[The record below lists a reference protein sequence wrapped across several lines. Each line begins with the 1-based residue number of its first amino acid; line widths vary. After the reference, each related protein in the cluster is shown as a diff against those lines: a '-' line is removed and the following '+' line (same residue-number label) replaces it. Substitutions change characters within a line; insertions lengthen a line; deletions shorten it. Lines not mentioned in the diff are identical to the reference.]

1 MRRGFFAVL
10 MAVATTCATLATQAH
25 AQQQPNAQSDAPS
38 GTLGLGSEDNGKP
51 TNIEADNGVE
61 WQQTNRVYIARGNA
75 KATRGETSVTAD
87 TLYAYYRPASS
98 QTATPASTAPASTA
112 PKGDFDDGS
121 NQIYRI
127 EADGNVVFI
136 TPTQTAYG
144 DHAVYDLDQTL
155 LVLTGKNLKIVTPED
170 VITARDSLEW
180 YDQKQIGVA
189 RGDALAVRQG
199 PVQKSIRG
207 DVLIAEV
214 TKSANQP
221 SKISKVDAHGHVI
234 LTSPDEIAHG
244 DAAVYNLDTGI
255 ATLAGNV
262 SLTKGENELR
272 GQYGIVDTNNNV
284 SRLLNAPPSAQ
295 LAGTPPRVEGLLVR
309 PPHEQA
315 GDVKP
320 EPNNAKP

>member
-1 MRRGFFAVL
+1 MRAAFRVALVAAAAGCAAFAIQV
-10 MAVATTCATLATQAH
+10 H
-25 AQQQPNAQSDAPS
+25 AQQQPTAQAPSPASS
-38 GTLGLGSEDNGKP
+38 GTLGLGGDDSGKP

-87 TLYAYYRPASS
+87 TLYAYYRPAPSNPAAP
-98 QTATPASTAPASTA
+98 ATPA
-112 PKGDFDDGS
+112 PKSDLGDGA
-121 NQIYRI
+121 NQVYRI
-127 EADGNVVFI
+127 EADGNVVFV

-144 DHAVYDLDQTL
+144 DHAVYDLDQAL

-170 VITARDSLEW
+170 VVTARDSLEW
-180 YDQKQIGVA
+180 YDQKQLGVA
-189 RGDALAVRQG
+189 RGDALAVRQA

-207 DVLIAEV
+207 DTLIAEIS
-214 TKSANQP
+214 KPANQP

-234 LTSPDEIAHG
+234 LTSPDEVAHG
-244 DAAVYNLDTGI
+244 DSAVYNLDTGI

-284 SRLLNAPPSAQ
+284 SRLLSAPPSAR
-295 LAGTPPRVEGLLVR
+295 LTGGAPARVEGLLVR
-309 PPHEQA
+309 PPHDQA
-315 GDVKP
+315 GGAPPTPGNPKP
-320 EPNNAKP
+320 